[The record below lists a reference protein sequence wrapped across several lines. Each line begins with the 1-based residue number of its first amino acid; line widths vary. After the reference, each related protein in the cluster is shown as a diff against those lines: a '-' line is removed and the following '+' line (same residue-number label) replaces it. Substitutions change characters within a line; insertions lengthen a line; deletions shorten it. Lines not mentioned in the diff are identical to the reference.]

1 MKDIWLFVWELR
13 ELDLAQTGYIYIYI
27 YMAHCD
33 YKFIVIF
40 TMYCTKSIWGAGAT
54 FDRKLI

>member
-13 ELDLAQTGYIYIYI
+13 ELDLARTGYI

-33 YKFIVIF
+33 YRFIVIF
-40 TMYCTKSIWGAGAT
+40 TMYCTKSLWGAGAT
-54 FDRKLI
+54 FDGKLI